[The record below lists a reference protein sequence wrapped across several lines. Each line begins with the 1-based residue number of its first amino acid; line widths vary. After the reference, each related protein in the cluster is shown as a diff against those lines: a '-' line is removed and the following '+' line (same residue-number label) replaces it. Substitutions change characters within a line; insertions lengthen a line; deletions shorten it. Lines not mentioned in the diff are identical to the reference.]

1 MHGKTSGLLVVAAIA
16 AVSALVPGWGR
27 AWGQEVRGMDRQNEA
42 PDSAAV
48 LEDFA
53 ADRDRPAG
61 SWRVFTDR
69 VMGGVSDAGHEV
81 QTIEGVTALRLQG
94 SVRLDNNGGFVQS
107 AFRPEGSLPGRDYE
121 GLRLRVRGN
130 GESGYYVFL
139 RTSATWFPWSYYA
152 APIPATATWTDV
164 DIPWDAFERK
174 AVPFGLDPGKIRQI
188 GIVAYGREM
197 DADIA
202 VARMELYRTSGGGA
216 AAKER

>member
-1 MHGKTSGLLVVAAIA
+1 MHGTTAGLLVAAAIA
-16 AVSALVPGWGR
+16 AVTALVPGWGR
-27 AWGQEVRGMDRQNEA
+27 ATYQEVRGMDRQNEA
-42 PDSAAV
+42 PVAAAV

-53 ADRDRPAG
+53 ADRDRPAR

-69 VMGGVSDAGHEV
+69 VMGGVSEAGHEV

-107 AFRPEGSLPGRDYE
+107 AFRPEGALPGRDYD

-139 RTSATWFPWSYYA
+139 RTSTTWFPWSHYA

-164 DIPWDAFERK
+164 EVPWDAFERN
-174 AVPFGLDPGKIRQI
+174 AVPFALDPGKIRQI

-197 DADIA
+197 EADIA
-202 VARMELYRTSGGGA
+202 VARMELYRQSAGEAVPT
-216 AAKER
+216 ER